1 MQGWSLKTFR
11 RLKNVIIL
19 LDVTPDVGALTFSDG
34 ATQFGRNLN
43 ATQDENLRKAFRMFD
58 VDNDDQLTIEEAEA
72 FVESL
77 DLDVNR
83 EQFSVR
89 SVLERIDAAKS
100 GRISYDQAK
109 QVYI

>member
-1 MQGWSLKTFR
+1 
-11 RLKNVIIL
+11 
-19 LDVTPDVGALTFSDG
+19 
-34 ATQFGRNLN
+34 
-43 ATQDENLRKAFRMFD
+43 
-58 VDNDDQLTIEEAEA
+58 
-72 FVESL
+72 L

-109 QVYI
+109 QVLSHSSMRLAIVFQ